1 MESPDPV
8 TADPITRSAY
18 HPIQEA
24 ADPPPQWWGYSKR
37 DGWVVLDRAIPT
49 NIPGSK
55 QPLLFLRC
63 KDMTTFSIK
72 REEWQSPALIY
83 APIYLSALSSMESQG
98 ATETLMAFQARWAE
112 FEEEIKKQY
121 EASLPKPEPEAPPK
135 KSRKKAVKA
144 AVPEDEEEAE

>member
-1 MESPDPV
+1 METPDPV

-49 NIPGSK
+49 NVPGSK

-63 KDMTTFSIK
+63 KDLTTFSIK

-83 APIYLSALSSMESQG
+83 APIYLRGLSAMESEG
-98 ATETLMAFQARWAE
+98 ANETLQALQARWPE

-121 EASLPKPEPEAPPK
+121 EASLPKPEPEAPAK
-135 KSRKKAVKA
+135 KSRKKAVAKP
-144 AVPEDEEEAE
+144 VEDSEGE